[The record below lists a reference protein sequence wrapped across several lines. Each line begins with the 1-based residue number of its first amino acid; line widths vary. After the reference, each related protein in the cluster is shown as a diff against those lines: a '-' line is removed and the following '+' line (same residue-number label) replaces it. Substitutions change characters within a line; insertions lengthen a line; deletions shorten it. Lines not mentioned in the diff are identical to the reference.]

1 MKMEIKTKDLIK
13 RYCNVVLSNPWCI
26 AILTCLALFGL
37 CYSMSVF
44 ADDALAGVMTEVKAN
59 FGKDST
65 AVKLLYGAEIIA
77 GGYAWHKTKNP
88 AAVTGVVV
96 LSLFMNYALGKW
108 IG

>member
-1 MKMEIKTKDLIK
+1 MEKSKLES
-13 RYCNVVLSNPWCI
+13 LSIRHN
-26 AILTCLALFGL
+26 ATQILLWTTLLFL
-37 CYSMSVF
+37 CGYFTFYSELSF
-44 ADDALAGVMTEVKAN
+44 AADQLAGVMDEVRSN

-77 GGYAWHKTKNP
+77 GGYTWHKTKNP

>member
-1 MKMEIKTKDLIK
+1 MKTKINAVVK
-13 RYCNVVLSNPWCI
+13 NYCNVISNNPWCV
-26 AILTCLALFGL
+26 AVLTCLVFFGL
-37 CYSMSVF
+37 CYSISAF
-44 ADDALAGVMTEVKAN
+44 AADELAGVMGEVRAN

-96 LSLFMNYALGKW
+96 LSLFMNYALNKW

>member
-1 MKMEIKTKDLIK
+1 VINSRLKILGNKYNTTRLSLCAALLILCG
-13 RYCNVVLSNPWCI
+13 YFIFYSELS
-26 AILTCLALFGL
+26 
-37 CYSMSVF
+37 F
-44 ADDALAGVMTEVKAN
+44 AADQLAGVMDEVRSN

-77 GGYAWHKTKNP
+77 GGYTWHKTKNP